1 MGAVRTSPEG
11 PPMSDR
17 AQPDVQGLRTLLD
30 RLDSDLH
37 CAAGKYYRLIGIL
50 TIFIENRATIDI
62 DSDELARKALDIVA
76 TKLVQG
82 EDIQNVQA
90 YSFGIARNLVSAQT
104 KKSISDRS
112 DHSFVCGIRDDRQ
125 ANFEAIAKEVE
136 EDCRRKCLELLPTER
151 RDLIVRYYQT
161 ALQSKQ
167 YREDLARELS
177 IGVDA
182 LFNRIS
188 RIKNKL
194 NECYRRCV
202 RAGRDNAIPW

>member
-1 MGAVRTSPEG
+1 MT
-11 PPMSDR
+11 DR

-37 CAAGKYYRLIGIL
+37 CAAGKYYRLVGIL
-50 TIFIENRATIDI
+50 TIFIENRATSDI
-62 DSDELARKALDIVA
+62 DSDELARKVLDIVA
-76 TKLVQG
+76 AKLAQG

-90 YSFGIARNLVSAQT
+90 YSFGVARNLVNTQRR
-104 KKSISDRS
+104 KSISDLL
-112 DHSFVCGIRDDRQ
+112 DHSFVSGIRADRQ

-136 EDCRRKCLELLPTER
+136 EDCRRKCLELLPAER

-161 ALQSKQ
+161 GLQSKQ
-167 YREDLARELS
+167 YREELARELS
-177 IGVDA
+177 MGVGA
-182 LFNRIS
+182 LSNRIS
-188 RIKNKL
+188 RIKSKL

>member
-1 MGAVRTSPEG
+1 MT
-11 PPMSDR
+11 DR

-37 CAAGKYYRLIGIL
+37 CAAGKYYRLVGIL
-50 TIFIENRATIDI
+50 TIFIENRATSDI
-62 DSDELARKALDIVA
+62 DSDELARKVLDIVA
-76 TKLVQG
+76 AKLAEG

-90 YSFGIARNLVSAQT
+90 YSFGVARNLVNTQRR
-104 KKSISDRS
+104 KSISDLL
-112 DHSFVCGIRDDRQ
+112 DHSFVSGIRDDRQ

-136 EDCRRKCLELLPTER
+136 ENCRRKCLELLPTER

-161 ALQSKQ
+161 GLQSKQ
-167 YREDLARELS
+167 YREELARELS
-177 IGVDA
+177 MGVGA
-182 LFNRIS
+182 LVNRLS
-188 RIKNKL
+188 RIKSKL